1 MNEIDFVIKPQS
13 SKPIHLYISIYNNII
28 GTTCILFW
36 INPKKHVMVSES
48 VPGLA
53 AAMRTAAIDLLP
65 LEVL

>member
-1 MNEIDFVIKPQS
+1 MYSVLNKS
-13 SKPIHLYISIYNNII
+13 N
-28 GTTCILFW
+28 
-36 INPKKHVMVSES
+36 KHVMVSES